1 MVVINSNWYLG
12 GNEMDKEDLKSDIV
26 KIIKMII
33 LDPHDEEVQKDSL
46 ANDYLSYL
54 DSIRFIELITE
65 VENHFSIEIS
75 NEDLLLENI
84 KDLNS
89 FVTMISK
96 YVNENAKIMK

>member
-1 MVVINSNWYLG
+1 
-12 GNEMDKEDLKSDIV
+12 MDKEDLKSDIV

-84 KDLNS
+84 KDLDS

>member
-1 MVVINSNWYLG
+1 MN
-12 GNEMDKEDLKSDIV
+12 KEDLKSDIV
-26 KIIKMII
+26 RIIKMII
-33 LDPHDEEVQKDSL
+33 LDPNDEEIQKDVL

-84 KDLNS
+84 KDLDS
-89 FVTMISK
+89 FVMIISK
-96 YVNENAKIMK
+96 YVNANDKIMK

>member
-1 MVVINSNWYLG
+1 
-12 GNEMDKEDLKSDIV
+12 MDKEDLKSDIV

-33 LDPHDEEVQKDSL
+33 LDPHDEEVQKNSL

-75 NEDLLLENI
+75 IEDLLLENI
-84 KDLNS
+84 NDLDS

-96 YVNENAKIMK
+96 YVNENAKIMKYNDGGCYG

>member
-26 KIIKMII
+26 KTIKMII

-84 KDLNS
+84 KDLDS